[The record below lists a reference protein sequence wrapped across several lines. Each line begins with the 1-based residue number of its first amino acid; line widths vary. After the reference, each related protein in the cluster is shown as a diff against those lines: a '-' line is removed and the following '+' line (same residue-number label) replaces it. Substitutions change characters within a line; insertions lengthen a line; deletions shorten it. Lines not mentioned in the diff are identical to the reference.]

1 MVLLKGFQSAEYPS
15 DRAASS
21 TQYVRDAVV
30 RPGGR
35 WEYYHTHVG
44 GEQPSYSKS
53 YIQRNRLTEFI
64 SIQDIIP
71 NKFNSRLNYSKYSV
85 EKMARSISRNGLLT
99 PITVRRCLNNSNK
112 FELVYGH
119 RRLAAARKLGL
130 NVIRAEIVE
139 TSDEQMIIHSLI
151 ENCERED
158 LSDYEKALVFERLS
172 KEFGRT
178 YDEIGEITGLSKQQV
193 GGYLAMLRLF
203 DAETLSEQP
212 ELKEC
217 LVRISEHHARILSRV
232 TETSNRASLA
242 KMIVRDNLSVRE
254 TARIVTRLRGL
265 FAEKNFDERAK
276 VSAIR
281 GQDLKEIRE
290 IVMRDFV
297 GYGEADFSQYERTH
311 LYHQGFDMFPSYPAA
326 ECFEEDKALDQ
337 EKKWFYEIL
346 PKLKSEVRN
355 LKIKKLGLAAVATF
369 IVHYSGTY
377 MGRRFDRNVRGTMVL
392 IKKDLQWKIVHE
404 HWSRLEGASKS
415 GKMQRPQTSFS
426 IIHPH

>member
-1 MVLLKGFQSAEYPS
+1 
-15 DRAASS
+15 
-21 TQYVRDAVV
+21 
-30 RPGGR
+30 
-35 WEYYHTHVG
+35 
-44 GEQPSYSKS
+44 
-53 YIQRNRLTEFI
+53 
-64 SIQDIIP
+64 
-71 NKFNSRLNYSKYSV
+71 
-85 EKMARSISRNGLLT
+85 
-99 PITVRRCLNNSNK
+99 
-112 FELVYGH
+112 
-119 RRLAAARKLGL
+119 
-130 NVIRAEIVE
+130 
-139 TSDEQMIIHSLI
+139 
-151 ENCERED
+151 
-158 LSDYEKALVFERLS
+158 
-172 KEFGRT
+172 
-178 YDEIGEITGLSKQQV
+178 
-193 GGYLAMLRLF
+193 MLRLF